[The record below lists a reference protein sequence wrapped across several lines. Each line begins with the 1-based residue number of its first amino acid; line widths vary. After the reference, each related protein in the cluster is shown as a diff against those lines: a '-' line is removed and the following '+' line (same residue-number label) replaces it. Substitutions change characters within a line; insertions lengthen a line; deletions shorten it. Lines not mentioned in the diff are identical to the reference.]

1 MRATYIFTG
10 IVLAYILV
18 VTAKAFGIKDK
29 MLVLI
34 MAPAL
39 GIVIGDLMQR
49 LFSEGDEG
57 SDHVSDEEDDD

>member
-18 VTAKAFGIKDK
+18 VTAKAFGIKDRT
-29 MLVLI
+29 LTLI

-49 LFSEGDEG
+49 FFSDGSGHGDE
-57 SDHVSDEEDDD
+57 EEDDDGEE